1 MIAVNTTSGVEKPV
15 VRQLR
20 GVIWCP
26 FCDRSMQIGMAVF
39 CQGCHAEF
47 KADEED
53 VRSGAPASAPRTRRR
68 AGAASSEAVVEA
80 EPQAEEAVEV
90 VEADAEATEES

>member
-1 MIAVNTTSGVEKPV
+1 MIAVDVTSGVQEPV

-47 KADEED
+47 KTDEED

-68 AGAASSEAVVEA
+68 ASEAVVEA
-80 EPQAEEAVEV
+80 EPQAEEAVEA
-90 VEADAEATEES
+90 VEADAEATEEA

>member
-1 MIAVNTTSGVEKPV
+1 MIAVNTTSGEERPV
-15 VRQLR
+15 IRELR

-47 KADEED
+47 RSDDDD
-53 VRSGAPASAPRTRRR
+53 VLAGAPATAPRTRRR
-68 AGAASSEAVVEA
+68 ASEAVVEA
-80 EPQAEEAVEV
+80 DSQAEEAVEA
-90 VEADAEATEES
+90 VEADAEATEEA